1 MTSGLFRRVQARL
14 EALADTQAARPWQI
28 VGVALFMVIAAL
40 SFLGIRTGIRKKW
53 RGFALTLDVLFC
65 VGLLLLVSASL
76 LLTWMVI

>member
-1 MTSGLFRRVQARL
+1 VCVTAIGLIGIMRSLNRIESVVDDL
-14 EALADTQAARPWQI
+14 LAI
-28 VGVALFMVIAAL
+28 GGLLFMVIAAL